1 MDDLDMDRS
10 QEPVMRATDMDYGS
24 LLNASPGLIALVD
37 AENYQILYA
46 NAQFDQ
52 RIGTGR
58 RQKDSTLSI
67 WDVVEAG
74 SHALLSNQ
82 LSQLIARKGSRS
94 KYVIHRLVDDQ
105 GGYDTFYVYATLTRV
120 AENRPAFY
128 LVLFPTFSDW
138 HQPYVSFDSK
148 ELFLEQFSNQ
158 SFGTMEWV
166 MGSEILFCSP
176 GVFNVFGMPGR
187 TSTMTLEEA
196 FGLVHRTD
204 RERIIK
210 LVRDCLRNKQNAH
223 GEFHLVSAD
232 KVSKTVNLVIRLIQ
246 SEQGKLIK
254 LVASINDITEQKLIQ
269 RNLDHHVKE
278 LHRSNHE
285 LEEFAY
291 VASHDLQEPLRK
303 ISTFC
308 DRLHDKYAE
317 KLDGEGSMYLER
329 IMASAENMR
338 VLIQDLLDFSRIT
351 RTTDQ
356 FQKVDLQQVV
366 DQAVLDLEILIEET
380 GTRII
385 KGDLPMVMG
394 SPTQLIQLFT
404 NLFHNAIKFRH
415 PQRSPEV
422 RVEWKSA
429 GLSDALRLGLDLDQ
443 EYHLISVRDNGIGFE
458 EEYVNRIFQ
467 VFQRLHGKS
476 EYPGS
481 GIGLSICKKIVEHH
495 KGGLRA
501 QGYPGEGA
509 DFIFLLPVGL
519 I

>member
-1 MDDLDMDRS
+1 MDELQLNRP
-10 QEPVMRATDMDYGS
+10 QEAVVDTKAWDSRS
-24 LLNASPGLIALVD
+24 LLDASPGLIALVD
-37 AENYQILYA
+37 PETYRIVYGNS
-46 NAQFDQ
+46 QFDQ
-52 RIGTGR
+52 RIGPDR
-58 RQKDSTLSI
+58 RKEREALKI
-67 WDVVEAG
+67 WDVFDPG

-82 LSQLIARKGSRS
+82 LGQLIARKGSRN
-94 KYVIHRLVDDQ
+94 KYVIHRLVDGQ
-105 GGYDTFYVYATLTRV
+105 GHYDTFYVYATM
-120 AENRPAFY
+120 APMPENKRAFY

-166 MGSEILFCSP
+166 MGSDLLFCSP

-187 TSTMTLEEA
+187 TATMSVEEA
-196 FGLVHRTD
+196 FGLVHSTD
-204 RERIIK
+204 RERIRT
-210 LVRDCLRNKQNAH
+210 LVRDCLKNKQNAH
-223 GEFHLVSAD
+223 GEFHLVAAD
-232 KVSKTVNLVIRLIQ
+232 KVSKTVNLVLRLIQ
-246 SEQGKLIK
+246 SEQGRLIK

-269 RNLDHHVKE
+269 RNLDNHVKE

-308 DRLHDKYAE
+308 DRLQDKYSDRLE
-317 KLDGEGSMYLER
+317 GEGAMYLER

-356 FQKVDLQQVV
+356 FKKLDLNQVI
-366 DQAVLDLEILIEET
+366 DKAKQDLEIFIEET

-385 KGDLPMVMG
+385 SDDLPQVMG
-394 SPTQLIQLFT
+394 CPTQLNQLVS

-415 PQRSPEV
+415 PDRVPEI
-422 RVEWKSA
+422 RVSWRPA

-443 EYHLISVRDNGIGFE
+443 EYHLISIRDNGIGFE
-458 EEYVNRIFQ
+458 EEYAQRIFQ
-467 VFQRLHGKS
+467 VFQRLHGKA

-481 GIGLSICKKIVEHH
+481 GIGLSICKKIVENH

-501 QGYPGEGA
+501 EGRLDEGA
-509 DFIFLLPVGL
+509 DFIFLLPAG
-519 I
+519 